1 MMAKRSFDTGMTP
14 SGAARGSGTDAT
26 SPRRSAQPGSTGP
39 SPIVCSVMASPRACR
54 IHAPL
59 RTTGGQR
66 PLTGATE
73 IISCVGEGT
82 DVLASTRTIGVFG
95 GKAQDVPF
103 QRASDLLAA
112 PRSFGRRHGARDGA
126 ADCADGVRGDGF
138 AREGGSTGKMRDS
151 EEVVPWL
158 STAVGTERTRDV
170 LKDSGTDDWAG
181 PGAFFPV
188 LDRSGEIAE
197 ETNLG
202 SETRGFWLLNGGFSG
217 GRQTHLK
224 ALCEIRG
231 R

>member
-1 MMAKRSFDTGMTP
+1 
-14 SGAARGSGTDAT
+14 
-26 SPRRSAQPGSTGP
+26 
-39 SPIVCSVMASPRACR
+39 
-54 IHAPL
+54 
-59 RTTGGQR
+59 
-66 PLTGATE
+66 
-73 IISCVGEGT
+73 
-82 DVLASTRTIGVFG
+82 
-95 GKAQDVPF
+95 
-103 QRASDLLAA
+103 
-112 PRSFGRRHGARDGA
+112 
-126 ADCADGVRGDGF
+126 
-138 AREGGSTGKMRDS
+138 MRDS

-188 LDRSGEIAE
+188 LDRDGEIAE

-202 SETRGFWLLNGGFSG
+202 SETRGFWLLGGGFSG